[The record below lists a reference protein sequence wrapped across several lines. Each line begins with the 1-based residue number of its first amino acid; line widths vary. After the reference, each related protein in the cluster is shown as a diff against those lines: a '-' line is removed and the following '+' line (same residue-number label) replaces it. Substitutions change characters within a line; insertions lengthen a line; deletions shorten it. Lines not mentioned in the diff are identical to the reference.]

1 MVTFLARNNSKLI
14 TDFQV
19 FFVFAML
26 FVPVAVLLLVV
37 INITKTPVDMDLITI
52 GKNSVKNR
60 GSKVKLSKTLFNQ
73 GTIFFIFSGG
83 RAVLGTP

>member
-73 GTIFFIFSGG
+73 GTIFFYF
-83 RAVLGTP
+83 